1 MKGVMNMKKGLILI
15 TAVLLC
21 AILAGSALAE
31 YGYTSASHLP
41 MAVDFTLDVDFDE
54 DSGLTVITDYPYETT
69 GATQMNL
76 TFGRDG
82 LEEVLVLKYEFAT
95 GETYIASTDPSLY
108 SYDDPIP
115 AYRDIG
121 DGVLMLN
128 DKIAINTS
136 NFGNGTD
143 WVLTYS
149 IGEKGYVEYQE
160 KTGAVEFNASSAG
173 STQTIWS
180 YENDMLTRTTVR
192 KRSEYGDL
200 TLNFDQYG
208 NLDSAYV
215 YLYSGPDSGVYDY
228 DRSTGLFGEHKLS
241 ELGFEDADFGIQA
254 PAALDR

>member
-1 MKGVMNMKKGLILI
+1 MKKGLILI
-15 TAVLLC
+15 TAVLLG
-21 AILAGSALAE
+21 ILLAGSALAE
-31 YGYTSASHLP
+31 YGYTSVTQLP

-54 DSGLTVITDYPYETT
+54 TNGLTVITDYPYETT

-82 LEEVLVLKYEFAT
+82 LEEVLVLMYDFAT
-95 GETYIASTDPSLY
+95 GETCIASSDPSLY

-121 DGVLMLN
+121 DGILMLS
-128 DKIAINTS
+128 DRIAINTS

-149 IGEKGYVEYQE
+149 ISEKGYVEYE
-160 KTGAVEFNASSAG
+160 ENNGAVAFNASSTG
-173 STQTIWS
+173 STLTIYS
-180 YENDMLTRTTVR
+180 YEDNTLARTTVR

-241 ELGFEDADFGIQA
+241 ELGFEDADFEIQA
-254 PAALDR
+254 PAALDPQA